1 MYQLGFSV
9 NLTTIV
15 SEIFV
20 RNYYESTPA
29 AYKYLIKCPGWH
41 FIVFWFSFFILDF
54 CNARILQNSDFCW
67 MTIHDN
73 IVRIFSSG
81 AFTLLFMRFVNAGNE
96 IDNADEL
103 RIHRHIGGAP
113 QFRFAG

>member
-15 SEIFV
+15 SELLCEIIVKV
-20 RNYYESTPA
+20 RPRPISTLQSA
-29 AYKYLIKCPGWH
+29 MVGTLLFFG
-41 FIVFWFSFFILDF
+41 SFFILDF
-54 CNARILQNSDFCW
+54 CNARVLQNSDFCW

>member
-1 MYQLGFSV
+1 
-9 NLTTIV
+9 
-15 SEIFV
+15 
-20 RNYYESTPA
+20 
-29 AYKYLIKCPGWH
+29 
-41 FIVFWFSFFILDF
+41 
-54 CNARILQNSDFCW
+54 

-113 QFRFAG
+113 QFRFAD